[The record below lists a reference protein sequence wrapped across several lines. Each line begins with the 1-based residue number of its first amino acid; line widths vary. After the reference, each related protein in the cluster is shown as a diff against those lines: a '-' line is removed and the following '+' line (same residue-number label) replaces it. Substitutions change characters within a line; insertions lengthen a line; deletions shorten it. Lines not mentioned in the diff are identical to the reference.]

1 MKILF
6 GPVSSRR
13 FGRSLGIDL
22 SPSKKQCNFDCV
34 YCELDPKKAQEKQ
47 DEIISIDKII
57 SEVKVMLEKNVEF
70 DFLTL
75 TANGEPSLYPYLNE
89 LILSLRSIAKD
100 KKLLILS
107 NGTAVLDEDKFNA
120 LLKLDVVKFSL
131 DSAVAKTFYRIDRAL
146 KNIDLEKMI
155 EKMADFRARFNGD
168 LIMEILV
175 VKDLNDN
182 EEEFEA
188 LNQALKKIMP
198 LRVDLSTIDRPPA
211 YAVKKV
217 SEEKLLELSK
227 LIDSTPV
234 LLAKRHYEGEKLSF
248 NEEELLKMLHLRSQ
262 SEIDIEVKFD
272 EQSKTLLNQLIKE
285 KKVKILDLA
294 GVKFVRGILKKNM

>member
-6 GPVSSRR
+6 GPINSRR

-34 YCELDPKKAQEKQ
+34 YCELEAQKPQAKQ
-47 DEIISIDKII
+47 DEIVSVEEIVL
-57 SEVKVMLEKNVEF
+57 EVQNTLEKNISF

-75 TANGEPSLYPYLNE
+75 TANGEPSLYPHLEE
-89 LILSLRSIAKD
+89 LISSLRKIAKD

-107 NGTAVLDEDKFNA
+107 NGTAVLDQDKFNA

-131 DSAVAKTFYRIDRAL
+131 DSAISKTFYRIDRAL

-155 EKMADFRARFNGD
+155 EKMAEFKTQFKGD
-168 LIMEILV
+168 LVMEILV

-182 EEEFEA
+182 EEEFIA
-188 LNQALKKIMP
+188 LNQALAKIAP

-217 SEEKLLELSK
+217 SEERLLELSK
-227 LIDSTPV
+227 LITSTPV
-234 LLAKRHYEGEKLSF
+234 LLPKRHYEGEKLNF

-262 SEIDIEVKFD
+262 SEIDIENKLDKASQV
-272 EQSKTLLNQLIKE
+272 LLDKLIKE
-285 KKVKILDLA
+285 EKVKILNLA
-294 GVKFVRGILKKNM
+294 GVKFYKA

>member
-57 SEVKVMLEKNVEF
+57 SEVKVVLEKNVEF

-75 TANGEPSLYPYLNE
+75 TANGEPSLYPHLNE

-211 YAVKKV
+211 YVVKKV

-294 GVKFVRGILKKNM
+294 GVKFYKA

>member
-182 EEEFEA
+182 EEEFKA
-188 LNQALKKIMP
+188 LNQALKKIIP

-294 GVKFVRGILKKNM
+294 RVKFYKV

>member
-6 GPVSSRR
+6 GPINSRR

-34 YCELDPKKAQEKQ
+34 YCELEAQKPQEKQ
-47 DEIISIDKII
+47 DEIVSVEEII
-57 SEVKVMLEKNVEF
+57 LEVQGALEKNIPF

-75 TANGEPSLYPYLNE
+75 TANGEPSLYPHLDE
-89 LILSLRSIAKD
+89 LISSLRKIAKD

-107 NGTAVLDEDKFNA
+107 NGTVVLDQDKFNT

-131 DSAVAKTFYRIDRAL
+131 DSAISKTFYRIDRAL
-146 KNIDLEKMI
+146 KNINLEKMI
-155 EKMADFRARFNGD
+155 EKMAEFKTQFKGD
-168 LIMEILV
+168 LVMEILV

-182 EEEFEA
+182 EEEFIA
-188 LNQALKKIMP
+188 LNQALAKIAP

-211 YAVKKV
+211 YAVKKI
-217 SEEKLLELSK
+217 SEERLLELSK
-227 LIDSTPV
+227 LITSTPV
-234 LLAKRHYEGEKLSF
+234 LLPKRHYEGEKLNF

-262 SEIDIEVKFD
+262 SEIDIENKLD
-272 EQSKTLLNQLIKE
+272 KTSQLLLDKLIKE
-285 KKVKILDLA
+285 EKIKILNLA
-294 GVKFVRGILKKNM
+294 GVKFYKA

>member
-6 GPVSSRR
+6 GPINSRR

-34 YCELDPKKAQEKQ
+34 YCELEAQKPQEKQ
-47 DEIISIDKII
+47 DEIVSVEEII
-57 SEVKVMLEKNVEF
+57 LEVQGALEKNVPF

-75 TANGEPSLYPYLNE
+75 TANGEPSLYPHLDE
-89 LILSLRSIAKD
+89 LISSLRKIAKD

-107 NGTAVLDEDKFNA
+107 NGTVVLDQDKFNT

-131 DSAVAKTFYRIDRAL
+131 DSAISKTFYRIDRAL
-146 KNIDLEKMI
+146 KNINLEKMI
-155 EKMADFRARFNGD
+155 EKMAEFKTQFKGD
-168 LIMEILV
+168 LVMEILV

-182 EEEFEA
+182 EEEFIA
-188 LNQALKKIMP
+188 LNQALAKIAP

-211 YAVKKV
+211 YAVKKI
-217 SEEKLLELSK
+217 SEERLLELSK
-227 LIDSTPV
+227 LITSTPV
-234 LLAKRHYEGEKLSF
+234 LLPKRHYEGGKLNF

-262 SEIDIEVKFD
+262 SEIDIENKLD
-272 EQSKTLLNQLIKE
+272 KTSQLLLDKLIKE
-285 KKVKILDLA
+285 EKIKILNLA
-294 GVKFVRGILKKNM
+294 GVKFYKA

>member
-6 GPVSSRR
+6 GPINSRR

-34 YCELDPKKAQEKQ
+34 YCELEAQKPQEKQ
-47 DEIISIDKII
+47 DEIVSVEEII
-57 SEVKVMLEKNVEF
+57 LEVQGALEKNVPF

-75 TANGEPSLYPYLNE
+75 TANGEPSLYPHLDE
-89 LILSLRSIAKD
+89 LISSLRKIAKN

-107 NGTAVLDEDKFNA
+107 NGTVVLDQDKFNT

-131 DSAVAKTFYRIDRAL
+131 DSAISKTFYRIDRAL
-146 KNIDLEKMI
+146 KNINLEKMI
-155 EKMADFRARFNGD
+155 EKMAEFKTQFKGD
-168 LIMEILV
+168 LVMEILV

-182 EEEFEA
+182 EEEFIA
-188 LNQALKKIMP
+188 LNQALAKIAP

-211 YAVKKV
+211 YAVKKI
-217 SEEKLLELSK
+217 SEERLLELSK
-227 LIDSTPV
+227 LITSTPV
-234 LLAKRHYEGEKLSF
+234 LLPKRHYEGEKLNF

-262 SEIDIEVKFD
+262 SEIDIENKLD
-272 EQSKTLLNQLIKE
+272 KTSQLLLDKLIKE
-285 KKVKILDLA
+285 EKIKILNLA
-294 GVKFVRGILKKNM
+294 GVKFYKA

>member
-57 SEVKVMLEKNVEF
+57 SEVKAMLEKNIEF

-75 TANGEPSLYPYLNE
+75 TANGEPSLYPHLNE

-131 DSAVAKTFYRIDRAL
+131 DSAVTKTFYRIDRAL

-182 EEEFEA
+182 EEEFKA

-211 YAVKKV
+211 YVVKKV

-294 GVKFVRGILKKNM
+294 GVKFYKV

>member
-131 DSAVAKTFYRIDRAL
+131 DSAVAKTFYRIDKAL

-294 GVKFVRGILKKNM
+294 GVKFYKV

>member
-131 DSAVAKTFYRIDRAL
+131 DSAVTKTFYRIDRAL

-248 NEEELLKMLHLRSQ
+248 NKEELLKMLHLRSQ

-294 GVKFVRGILKKNM
+294 GVKFYKV

>member
-6 GPVSSRR
+6 GPINSRR

-34 YCELDPKKAQEKQ
+34 YCELEAQKPQEKQ
-47 DEIISIDKII
+47 DEIVNVEEII
-57 SEVKVMLEKNVEF
+57 LEVQGALEKNVPF

-75 TANGEPSLYPYLNE
+75 TANGEPSLYPHLDE
-89 LILSLRSIAKD
+89 LISSLRKIAKD

-107 NGTAVLDEDKFNA
+107 NGTVVLDQDKFNT

-131 DSAVAKTFYRIDRAL
+131 DSAISKTFYRIDRAL
-146 KNIDLEKMI
+146 KNINLEKMI
-155 EKMADFRARFNGD
+155 EKMAEFKTQFKGD
-168 LIMEILV
+168 LVMEILV

-182 EEEFEA
+182 EEEFIA
-188 LNQALKKIMP
+188 LNQALAKIAP

-211 YAVKKV
+211 YAVKKI
-217 SEEKLLELSK
+217 SEERLLELSK
-227 LIDSTPV
+227 LITSTPV
-234 LLAKRHYEGEKLSF
+234 LLPKRHYEGEKLNF

-262 SEIDIEVKFD
+262 SEIDIENKLD
-272 EQSKTLLNQLIKE
+272 KTSQLLLDKLIKE
-285 KKVKILDLA
+285 EKIKILNLA
-294 GVKFVRGILKKNM
+294 GVKFYKA

>member
-6 GPVSSRR
+6 GPINSRR

-34 YCELDPKKAQEKQ
+34 YCELEAQKPQEKQ
-47 DEIISIDKII
+47 DEIVSVEEII
-57 SEVKVMLEKNVEF
+57 LEVQGALEKNVPF

-75 TANGEPSLYPYLNE
+75 TANGEPSLYPHLDE
-89 LILSLRSIAKD
+89 LISSLRKIAKD

-107 NGTAVLDEDKFNA
+107 NGTVVLDQDKFNT

-131 DSAVAKTFYRIDRAL
+131 DSAISKTFYRIDRAL
-146 KNIDLEKMI
+146 KNINLEKMI
-155 EKMADFRARFNGD
+155 EKMVEFKTQFKGN
-168 LIMEILV
+168 LVMEILV

-182 EEEFEA
+182 EEEFIA
-188 LNQALKKIMP
+188 LNQALAKIAP

-211 YAVKKV
+211 YAVKKI
-217 SEEKLLELSK
+217 SEERLLELSK
-227 LIDSTPV
+227 LITSTPV
-234 LLAKRHYEGEKLSF
+234 LLPKRHYEGEKLNF

-262 SEIDIEVKFD
+262 SEIDIENKLD
-272 EQSKTLLNQLIKE
+272 KTSQLLLDKLIKE
-285 KKVKILDLA
+285 EKIKILNLA
-294 GVKFVRGILKKNM
+294 GVKFYKA

>member
-6 GPVSSRR
+6 GPINSRR

-34 YCELDPKKAQEKQ
+34 YCELEAQKPQEKQ
-47 DEIISIDKII
+47 DEIVSVEEII
-57 SEVKVMLEKNVEF
+57 LEVQGALEKNVPF

-75 TANGEPSLYPYLNE
+75 TANGEPSLYPHLDE
-89 LILSLRSIAKD
+89 LISSLRKIAKD

-107 NGTAVLDEDKFNA
+107 NGTVVLDQGKFNT

-131 DSAVAKTFYRIDRAL
+131 DSAISKTFYRIDRAL
-146 KNIDLEKMI
+146 KNINLEKMI
-155 EKMADFRARFNGD
+155 EKMAEFKTQFKGD
-168 LIMEILV
+168 LVMEILV

-182 EEEFEA
+182 EEEFIA
-188 LNQALKKIMP
+188 LNQALAKIAP

-211 YAVKKV
+211 YAVKKI
-217 SEEKLLELSK
+217 SEERLLELSK
-227 LIDSTPV
+227 LITSTPV
-234 LLAKRHYEGEKLSF
+234 LLPKRHYEGEKLNF

-262 SEIDIEVKFD
+262 SEIDIENKLD
-272 EQSKTLLNQLIKE
+272 KTSQLLLDKLIKE
-285 KKVKILDLA
+285 EKIKILNLA
-294 GVKFVRGILKKNM
+294 GVKFYKA

>member
-6 GPVSSRR
+6 GPINSRR

-34 YCELDPKKAQEKQ
+34 YCELEAQKPQEKQ
-47 DEIISIDKII
+47 DEIVSVEEII
-57 SEVKVMLEKNVEF
+57 LEVQGALEKNVPF

-75 TANGEPSLYPYLNE
+75 TANGEPSLYPHLDE
-89 LILSLRSIAKD
+89 LISSLRKIAKD

-107 NGTAVLDEDKFNA
+107 NGTVVLDQDKFNT

-131 DSAVAKTFYRIDRAL
+131 DSAISKTFYRIDRAL
-146 KNIDLEKMI
+146 KNINLEKMI
-155 EKMADFRARFNGD
+155 EKMAEFKTQFKGD

-182 EEEFEA
+182 EEEFIA
-188 LNQALKKIMP
+188 LNQALAKIAP

-211 YAVKKV
+211 YAVKKI
-217 SEEKLLELSK
+217 SEERLLELSK
-227 LIDSTPV
+227 LITSTPV
-234 LLAKRHYEGEKLSF
+234 LLPKRHYEGEKLNF

-262 SEIDIEVKFD
+262 SEIDIENKLD
-272 EQSKTLLNQLIKE
+272 KTSQLLLDKLIKE
-285 KKVKILDLA
+285 EKIKILNLA
-294 GVKFVRGILKKNM
+294 GVKFYKA

>member
-107 NGTAVLDEDKFNA
+107 NGTAILDEDKFNA

-182 EEEFEA
+182 EEEFKA

-294 GVKFVRGILKKNM
+294 GVKFYKV

>member
-146 KNIDLEKMI
+146 KNIGLEKMI

-294 GVKFVRGILKKNM
+294 GVKFYKV

>member
-57 SEVKVMLEKNVEF
+57 SEVKAMLEKNIEF

-75 TANGEPSLYPYLNE
+75 TANGEPSLYPHLNE
-89 LILSLRSIAKD
+89 LILSLRSMAKD

-131 DSAVAKTFYRIDRAL
+131 DSAVTKTFYRIDRAL

-182 EEEFEA
+182 EEEFKA

-294 GVKFVRGILKKNM
+294 GVKFYKV

>member
-6 GPVSSRR
+6 GPINSRR

-34 YCELDPKKAQEKQ
+34 YCELEAQKPQEKQ
-47 DEIISIDKII
+47 DEIVSVEEII
-57 SEVKVMLEKNVEF
+57 LEVQGALEKNVPF

-75 TANGEPSLYPYLNE
+75 TANGEPSLYPHLDE
-89 LILSLRSIAKD
+89 LISSLRKITKD

-107 NGTAVLDEDKFNA
+107 NGTVVLDQDKFNT

-131 DSAVAKTFYRIDRAL
+131 DSAISKTFYRIDRAL
-146 KNIDLEKMI
+146 KNINLEKMI
-155 EKMADFRARFNGD
+155 EKMAEFKTQFKGD
-168 LIMEILV
+168 LVMEILV

-182 EEEFEA
+182 EEEFIA
-188 LNQALKKIMP
+188 LNQALAKIAP

-211 YAVKKV
+211 YAVKKI
-217 SEEKLLELSK
+217 SEERLLELSK
-227 LIDSTPV
+227 LITSTPV
-234 LLAKRHYEGEKLSF
+234 LLPKRHYEGEKLNF

-262 SEIDIEVKFD
+262 SEIDIENKLD
-272 EQSKTLLNQLIKE
+272 KTSQLLLDKLIKE
-285 KKVKILDLA
+285 EKIKILNLA
-294 GVKFVRGILKKNM
+294 GVKFYKA

>member
-131 DSAVAKTFYRIDRAL
+131 DSAVTKTFYRIDRAL

-285 KKVKILDLA
+285 KKVKIKEIA
-294 GVKFVRGILKKNM
+294 GVKFYKV

>member
-107 NGTAVLDEDKFNA
+107 NGTAVLDENKFNA

-182 EEEFEA
+182 EEEFKA

-285 KKVKILDLA
+285 NKVKILDLA
-294 GVKFVRGILKKNM
+294 GVKFYKV

>member
-22 SPSKKQCNFDCV
+22 SPNKKQCNFDCV

-182 EEEFEA
+182 EEEFKA

-227 LIDSTPV
+227 LIDSTPI

-294 GVKFVRGILKKNM
+294 GVKFYKV

>member
-47 DEIISIDKII
+47 DEVISIDKII

-155 EKMADFRARFNGD
+155 EKMVDFRARFNGD

-182 EEEFEA
+182 EEEFKA

-294 GVKFVRGILKKNM
+294 GVKFYKV

>member
-57 SEVKVMLEKNVEF
+57 SEVKVVLEKNVEF

-75 TANGEPSLYPYLNE
+75 TANGEPSLYPHLNE

-182 EEEFEA
+182 EEEFKA

-198 LRVDLSTIDRPPA
+198 SRVDLSTIDRPPA

-294 GVKFVRGILKKNM
+294 GVKFYKV

>member
-6 GPVSSRR
+6 GPINSRR

-34 YCELDPKKAQEKQ
+34 YCELEAQKPQTKQ
-47 DEIISIDKII
+47 DEIVSVEEIVL
-57 SEVKVMLEKNVEF
+57 EVQNILEKNISF

-75 TANGEPSLYPYLNE
+75 TANGEPSLYPHLEE
-89 LILSLRSIAKD
+89 LISSLRKIAKD

-107 NGTAVLDEDKFNA
+107 NGTAVLDQDKFNA

-131 DSAVAKTFYRIDRAL
+131 DSAISKTFYRIDRAL

-155 EKMADFRARFNGD
+155 EKMAEFKTQFKGD
-168 LIMEILV
+168 LVMEILV

-182 EEEFEA
+182 KEEFIA
-188 LNQALKKIMP
+188 LNQALAKIAP

-217 SEEKLLELSK
+217 SEERLLELSK
-227 LIDSTPV
+227 LITSTPV
-234 LLAKRHYEGEKLSF
+234 LLPKRHYEGEKLNF

-262 SEIDIEVKFD
+262 SEIDIENKLDKASQV
-272 EQSKTLLNQLIKE
+272 LLDKLIKE
-285 KKVKILDLA
+285 EKVKILNLA
-294 GVKFVRGILKKNM
+294 GVKFYKA

>member
-6 GPVSSRR
+6 GPINSRR

-34 YCELDPKKAQEKQ
+34 YCELEAQKPQEKQ
-47 DEIISIDKII
+47 DEIVSVEEII
-57 SEVKVMLEKNVEF
+57 LEIQGALEKNVPF

-75 TANGEPSLYPYLNE
+75 TANGEPSLYPHLDE
-89 LILSLRSIAKD
+89 LISSLRKIAKD

-107 NGTAVLDEDKFNA
+107 NGTVVLDQDKFNT

-131 DSAVAKTFYRIDRAL
+131 DSAISKTFYRIDRAL
-146 KNIDLEKMI
+146 KNINLEKMI
-155 EKMADFRARFNGD
+155 EKMAEFKTQFKGD
-168 LIMEILV
+168 LVMEILV

-182 EEEFEA
+182 EEEFIA
-188 LNQALKKIMP
+188 LNQALAKIAP

-211 YAVKKV
+211 YAVKKI
-217 SEEKLLELSK
+217 SEERLLELSK
-227 LIDSTPV
+227 LITSTPV
-234 LLAKRHYEGEKLSF
+234 LLPKRHYEGEKLNF

-262 SEIDIEVKFD
+262 SEIDIENKLD
-272 EQSKTLLNQLIKE
+272 KTSQLLLDKLIKE
-285 KKVKILDLA
+285 EKIKILNLA
-294 GVKFVRGILKKNM
+294 GVKFYKA

>member
-6 GPVSSRR
+6 GPINSRR

-34 YCELDPKKAQEKQ
+34 YCELEAQKPQEKQ
-47 DEIISIDKII
+47 DEIVSVEEII
-57 SEVKVMLEKNVEF
+57 LEVQGALEKNVPF

-75 TANGEPSLYPYLNE
+75 TANGEPSLYPHLDE
-89 LILSLRSIAKD
+89 LISSLRKIAKD

-107 NGTAVLDEDKFNA
+107 NGTVVLDQDKFNT

-131 DSAVAKTFYRIDRAL
+131 DSAISKTFYRIDRAL
-146 KNIDLEKMI
+146 KNINLEKMI
-155 EKMADFRARFNGD
+155 EKMAEFKTQFKGD
-168 LIMEILV
+168 LVMEILV

-182 EEEFEA
+182 EEEFIA
-188 LNQALKKIMP
+188 LNQALAKIAP

-211 YAVKKV
+211 YAVKKI
-217 SEEKLLELSK
+217 SEERLLELSK
-227 LIDSTPV
+227 LITSTPV
-234 LLAKRHYEGEKLSF
+234 LLHKRHYEGEKLNF

-262 SEIDIEVKFD
+262 SEIDIENKLD
-272 EQSKTLLNQLIKE
+272 KTSQLLLDKLIKE
-285 KKVKILDLA
+285 EKIKILNLA
-294 GVKFVRGILKKNM
+294 GVKFYKA

>member
-22 SPSKKQCNFDCV
+22 SPNKKQCNFDCV

-182 EEEFEA
+182 EEEFKA

-272 EQSKTLLNQLIKE
+272 KQSKTLLNQLIKE

-294 GVKFVRGILKKNM
+294 GVKFYKV

>member
-57 SEVKVMLEKNVEF
+57 SEVKAMLEKNIEF

-75 TANGEPSLYPYLNE
+75 TANGEPSLYPHLNE

-131 DSAVAKTFYRIDRAL
+131 DSAVTKTFYRIDRAL

-182 EEEFEA
+182 EEEFKA

-217 SEEKLLELSK
+217 GEEKLLELSK

-294 GVKFVRGILKKNM
+294 GVKFYKV

>member
-57 SEVKVMLEKNVEF
+57 SEVKAMLEKNVEF

-75 TANGEPSLYPYLNE
+75 TANGEPSLYPHLNE

-146 KNIDLEKMI
+146 KNIDLKKMI

-182 EEEFEA
+182 EEEFKA

-211 YAVKKV
+211 YAIKKV

-248 NEEELLKMLHLRSQ
+248 NEEELLKILHLRSQ
-262 SEIDIEVKFD
+262 SEIDIEAKFD

-294 GVKFVRGILKKNM
+294 GVKFYKV

>member
-22 SPSKKQCNFDCV
+22 SPNKKQCNFDCV

-182 EEEFEA
+182 EEEFKA

-217 SEEKLLELSK
+217 SKEKLLELSK

-272 EQSKTLLNQLIKE
+272 KQSKTLLNQLIKE

-294 GVKFVRGILKKNM
+294 GVKFYKV